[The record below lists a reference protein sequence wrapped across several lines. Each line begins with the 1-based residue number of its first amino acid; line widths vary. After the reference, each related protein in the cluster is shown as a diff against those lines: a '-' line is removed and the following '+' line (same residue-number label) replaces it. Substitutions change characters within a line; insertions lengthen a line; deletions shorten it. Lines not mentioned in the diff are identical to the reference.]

1 MLNRKNNKMEELL
14 REKTEDTPY
23 VELLPSGK
31 ITFKE
36 RSLPEDSNSF
46 FAPIFDWVSE
56 YVKNPQEETEII
68 FQLEYFNS
76 ASARKFVKILIEFE
90 PLFDNGKNVKVI
102 WLYKQGDIVI
112 RDRGIEISKV
122 ISLPFEVKEI

>member
-1 MLNRKNNKMEELL
+1 LLNRKNNKMEELL

>member
-56 YVKNPQEETEII
+56 YVKNPQEKTEII